1 MAREIEFGTSVKSVK
16 KDVNYIGREFST
28 IRANLIEF
36 AKQYFP
42 TAYNDFNESSPG
54 MMFIEMAAY
63 VGDILNFYI
72 DNQFREA
79 LLHSAEEKKNI
90 FKIVQSMGYK
100 PSLSTPATVFGEF
113 TVEVPALTIDD
124 DNYRADLNYAPIV
137 SADSTFNST
146 NTGTTFRLMDDIN
159 FKTSSSFDN
168 RTIVVSQTE
177 DDVPT
182 HFKVTKTGVLQ
193 SGEVNKESFTFADA
207 TKFDKVILSKEN
219 VVEITSC
226 IDDDGNKWYH
236 VPYLAQDTV
245 FEDEENTVVNTP
257 DLSQYK
263 DETPYLMKLIKTAR
277 RFTTYVRSDGLT
289 EIRFGAGISTNADE
303 EMVPNPDNVGS
314 SLSTGISKLDT
325 SFDPSN
331 FLNTRTFGQAP
342 SNITLNFTYTHGGS
356 INDNI
361 LAEQLDEVNTS
372 NVVLSSEGLDAAK
385 VTAVKDSLEVTNKLP
400 ATGGSSGQNIDE
412 IKLSAMANMATQK
425 RAVTLKDY
433 ITRVYSLPQKYGNIA
448 KAHIVQDEQLDQ
460 VAGGEEGQK
469 PSYKELSNPLA
480 LNLYVLGYDYK
491 RNFVHLNQA
500 TKTNLKTY
508 LSQYR
513 IMTDA
518 INIKDAFIVN
528 VSIKFAIITQRGNNK
543 NEVLM
548 RAIDKVKNHF
558 HPKRWQI
565 NQPIVISDIAY
576 QVSLCKG
583 VASVVPP
590 TEDNPSN
597 SMVLVQNKF
606 RKESGYSGNVYDMDS
621 ATKDGVIY
629 PSLDPC
635 IFEVK
640 FPDIDIE
647 GKVVGDI

>member
-90 FKIVQSMGYK
+90 FKIVQSMGYT
-100 PSLSTPATVFGEF
+100 PSLSSPATVIADF

-124 DNYRADLNYAPIV
+124 DNYRADLNYAPV
-137 SADSTFNST
+137 LSADSLFNAT
-146 NTGTTFRLMDDIN
+146 NTGTQFRLMDDVN
-159 FKTSSSFDN
+159 FKTSSSFDS
-168 RTIVVSQTE
+168 RKVEVSQTT
-177 DDVPT
+177 DNIPT
-182 HFKVTKTGVLQ
+182 HFKITKQGVCQ
-193 SGEVNKESFTFADA
+193 SGESFSEDFTFNTAK
-207 TKFDKVILSKEN
+207 KFDKVILSKEN
-219 VVEITSC
+219 VVEVTSC
-226 IDDDGNKWYH
+226 IDDDGTRWYH

-245 FEDEENTVVNTP
+245 FEDEENTPVNSP
-257 DLSQYK
+257 DLSLYK

-277 RFTTYVRSDGLT
+277 RFTTHVRSDGLT
-289 EIRFGAGISTNADE
+289 EIRFGAGISSNADE

-314 SLSTGISKLDT
+314 SLSTGISKLDS

-342 SNITLNFTYTHGGS
+342 SNITLTFSYTHGGS
-356 INDNI
+356 SDDNI
-361 LAEQLDEVNTS
+361 LAEQLDEVDTS
-372 NVVLSSEGLDAAK
+372 NLVLSSEGLDASK
-385 VTAVKDSLEVTNKLP
+385 VTAVKDSLSVINHVP

-460 VAGGEEGQK
+460 QAGGDAEK
-469 PSYKELSNPLA
+469 PTYKEISNPLA

-491 RNFVHLNQA
+491 SNFVHLNQA

-513 IMTDA
+513 IVTDA

-528 VSIKFAIITQRGNNK
+528 ISVKFSIITQRGNNK

-548 RAIDKVKNHF
+548 RAIDKVKKHF
-558 HPKRWQI
+558 HPRRWQI
-565 NQPIVISDIAY
+565 AQPIVISDIAY
-576 QVSLCKG
+576 QISLCKG

-590 TEDNPSN
+590 VEDNESN
-597 SMVLVQNKF
+597 SMVLVENKF
-606 RKESGYSGNVYDMDS
+606 RTEDGYSGNVYDLAS

-640 FPDIDIE
+640 FPDLDIE